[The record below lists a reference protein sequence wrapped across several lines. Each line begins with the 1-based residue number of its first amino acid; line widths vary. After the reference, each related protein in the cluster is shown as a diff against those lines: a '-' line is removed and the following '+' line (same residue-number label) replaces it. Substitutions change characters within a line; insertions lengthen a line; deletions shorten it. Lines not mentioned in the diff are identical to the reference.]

1 MSVSVL
7 CRRPQICSVCG
18 RSAEKPGLVM
28 YMSVD
33 NRVQRYARIAIVRPA
48 LRYVVEIAKREISR
62 IITRVSGPREPIL
75 GKSNIATVQEE
86 GQNIAVSSSLKHI
99 LMDQQ
104 RSISS
109 TCKEGP
115 LVVDETYCIV
125 ETGSQASV
133 KRAFETRA
141 RKCW

>member
-1 MSVSVL
+1 
-7 CRRPQICSVCG
+7 
-18 RSAEKPGLVM
+18 M